1 MKIKKKAF
9 EVYLTTGETI
19 TVLSEKWEI
28 DYADE
33 KRRIAFQTGESIVAV
48 FMLAGICG
56 FKEAL

>member
-9 EVYLTTGETI
+9 KVYLTTGETI

-28 DYADE
+28 DYTD
-33 KRRIAFQTGESIVAV
+33 KRRIAFQTGEYIVAV

-56 FKEAL
+56 FEEEV

>member
-19 TVLSEKWEI
+19 TILAEKWEI
-28 DYADE
+28 EYNE
-33 KRRIAFQTGESIVAV
+33 KRRIQFKTDEYIVAC

-56 FKEAL
+56 FKEV

>member
-19 TVLSEKWEI
+19 TLLAEKWEI
-28 DYADE
+28 EYGE
-33 KRRIAFQTGESIVAV
+33 RRRIAFQTGEEMVAV

-56 FKEAL
+56 FKEVF